1 MLLRV
6 RRLIAVYLDYVI
18 CMYINY
24 PLILISNLFE
34 DSAYNFISIIIDVI
48 CILIFLYTFFHKDCL
63 IGYESI
69 GKKIMRLKIYQ
80 NDVQVHDK
88 NLLLKRVEKTFWSIP
103 IYPFLILI
111 NNQTWADKELNTM
124 VK

>member
-34 DSAYNFISIIIDVI
+34 DSTYNFISIIIDVI